1 MKQDSA
7 LDMKNDGKI
16 EARIK
21 RRPDILATSN
31 LQHFSRR
38 LKHLKLWVNAKLDA
52 HHQRVISL
60 RVYRQDRAD
69 KSGVSIARTSTRG
82 I

>member
-16 EARIK
+16 EARVK

-38 LKHLKLWVNAKLDA
+38 LKHLKLWVNAKLDS
-52 HHQRVISL
+52 HYERTLSL
-60 RVYRQDRAD
+60 RVHRQN
-69 KSGVSIARTSTRG
+69 RTD
-82 I
+82 